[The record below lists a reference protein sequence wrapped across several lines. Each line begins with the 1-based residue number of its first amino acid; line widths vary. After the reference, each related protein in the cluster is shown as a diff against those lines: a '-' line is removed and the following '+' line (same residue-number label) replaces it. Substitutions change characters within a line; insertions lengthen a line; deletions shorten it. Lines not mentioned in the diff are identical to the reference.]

1 MFCQKCRAEIDNKTL
16 QKESKNWLA
25 ALLLSIFL
33 GHLGVDRFYLGYIGL
48 GILKLC
54 TVGGCGIWWIIDII
68 LIATNEIKDSTGSP
82 LVKK

>member
-1 MFCQKCRAEIDNKTL
+1 MLCQKCKAEIDNKAL
-16 QKESKNWLA
+16 PKESKNWLA

-33 GHLGVDRFYLGYIGL
+33 GHIGVDRFYLGYIGL

-54 TVGGCGIWWIIDII
+54 TVGGCGIWWLIDII